1 MPPDNPLRP
10 VFVTRK
16 TAAALMEISVDTFD
30 MWVRAG
36 FVPQPQVNRGQIVR
50 WHWPAVEAR
59 LAEPASQ
66 QAHDP
71 SIVTG
76 RYVSPRR
83 RAKT

>member
-1 MPPDNPLRP
+1 MPPDDPLQP
-10 VFVTRK
+10 VFVSRK
-16 TAAALMEISVDTFD
+16 TAARLMEISVDTFD
-30 MWVRAG
+30 IWLQQG
-36 FVPQPQVNRGQIVR
+36 FVPRAHVNRGQIVR
-50 WHWPAVEAR
+50 WHWPTVEAR

-76 RYVSPRR
+76 RYVSPRQ